1 MNLYRGS
8 LLHLYHARTLPSISA
23 GEDFVAFS
31 NTYNVNAG
39 VPLPPVF
46 FKVSTILDD
55 ITEYAEGFF
64 IYFDIQEFNLDPR
77 DVNQVS
83 LDRDAYLIRIIDPS
97 IFNRLGKQ
105 VVTEPWPSCDH
116 CGEPYIYIQGW
127 APVR

>member
-1 MNLYRGS
+1 MYIS
-8 LLHLYHARTLPSISA
+8 YIQKETSVIVCISISA

-39 VPLPPVF
+39 VALPPVF
-46 FKVSTILDD
+46 FNVSTILDD

-83 LDRDAYLIRIIDPS
+83 LDRDAYLIRIVDIS
-97 IFNRLGKQ
+97 LGKQ
-105 VVTEPWPSCDH
+105 VATEHCPSCEH
-116 CGEPYIYIQGW
+116 CMYRALYTRGW
-127 APVR
+127 GTER